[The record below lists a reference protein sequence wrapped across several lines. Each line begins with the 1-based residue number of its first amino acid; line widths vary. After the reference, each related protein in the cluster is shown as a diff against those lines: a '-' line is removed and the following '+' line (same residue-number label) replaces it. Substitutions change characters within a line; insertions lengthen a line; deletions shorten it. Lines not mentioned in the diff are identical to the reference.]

1 MIGLAG
7 KARAAFWNHTPLCH
21 MGGAETCFKDYES
34 TAIDLRRVA
43 SNKKKMGAVS
53 KRGAPT
59 THQKPAGDRTC
70 PGRSQ
75 TPRPVWLQGSAAVN
89 EALVP
94 LHGKIG
100 QLLVA
105 AAPKNSARPP
115 LVICTRICC
124 VFKEVML
131 SQRGAWRF

>member
-1 MIGLAG
+1 
-7 KARAAFWNHTPLCH
+7 
-21 MGGAETCFKDYES
+21 
-34 TAIDLRRVA
+34 
-43 SNKKKMGAVS
+43 MGAVS
-53 KRGAPT
+53 KRGA

-75 TPRPVWLQGSAAVN
+75 TPRPVCFQGFAAVN